1 MGSWASTF
9 TRRDSTAPEPT
20 KEGIACTVD
29 VSQRVERVMSRSL
42 DTVDEN
48 PDTSKEGKGEAVT
61 KPEQASRVNAH
72 LWHRWDHPTDAS
84 DQV

>member
-9 TRRDSTAPEPT
+9 TRRDSAVPEPT

-29 VSQRVERVMSRSL
+29 VSQRVERVMSL
-42 DTVDEN
+42 DTVAEN
-48 PDTSKEGKGEAVT
+48 DGSKAGGVEAPT
-61 KPEQASRVNAH
+61 KPEQPHRVKAH
-72 LWHRWDHPTDAS
+72 LWHRWEHPTNAS